1 MSPFLSSNSFVA
13 FKPLSWNFFHSQFM
27 EDYNHSQLESHFFF
41 LIPVFFEFLGSK
53 VGQINVTYNKAIRD
67 DH

>member
-1 MSPFLSSNSFVA
+1 MSPFLSSNSFIA

-41 LIPVFFEFLGSK
+41 SYSRIF
-53 VGQINVTYNKAIRD
+53 
-67 DH
+67 